1 MSGLMDALR
10 CQNLSDDELEE
21 SSLEDF
27 GQWLDRLAEEAQAM
41 RELKEFAK
49 TASKEEVR
57 AEYHKLRA
65 RFGYETDNPKTKG
78 ENDHGA
84 QRLESN

>member
-10 CQNLSDDELEE
+10 CQNLSDAELEV

-49 TASKEEVR
+49 TATPEQVR

-65 RFGYETDNPKTKG
+65 RFGYETDNTNKG
-78 ENDHGA
+78 AADHGT
-84 QRLESN
+84 